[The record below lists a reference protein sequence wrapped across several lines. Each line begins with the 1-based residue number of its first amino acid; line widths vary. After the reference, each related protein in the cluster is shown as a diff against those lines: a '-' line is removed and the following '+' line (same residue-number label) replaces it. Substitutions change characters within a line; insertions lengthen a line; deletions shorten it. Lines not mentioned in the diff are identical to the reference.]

1 MSEVSSDDEIFII
14 EAEEQVIPWASLSDE
29 ERYKILIRELAEN
42 IKQFK
47 DEDFI
52 KNISELMG
60 RITQVEANPWDKL
73 YKMPWTS
80 PDIGSSDI
88 IYRTIISK
96 RTDKGVIIDG
106 ETINLQ
112 ALDVNLNFV
121 LKLGYNVIDYEK
133 NLRHYDVVKREWPR
147 YFISRSVINS
157 KNLRLLNNLYF
168 NIADYYLQTAH
179 NSIEYDE
186 RQLIKAK
193 NKING
198 IIKIKEVIPNRLI
211 EDRIKFSN
219 TILEVYGQYYG
230 YDTLS
235 DINVGRVIFLA
246 QNKNLGNALP
256 YFLINSEAEHKRGDN
271 KNEVLK
277 NYKELVSLRN
287 RLRQIYREQKV
298 KDEIKK
304 IDKDIFEQAISSQ
317 LGNYILEKFKVGKL
331 ALTSG
336 QLRIVERF
344 ISLQKDFRTRYNKN
358 TCPHIQI
365 RKEFDE
371 TLNLDEKR
379 DIFRRLIERFGKNG
393 FDPETRFLFCSNCG
407 FNMGCQH
414 EVLMFLHAN
423 DVEAVERLANDYY
436 KMGELTIECRYCGR
450 KIKDAIIEQEIQFD
464 ENNRKIL
471 GTITE
476 QETDDTVFLR
486 NRINEILIYA
496 GVSSKVNPYVV
507 LASIAG
513 IIFEKFNDITKKQYS
528 SDRTLI
534 LRKIQSYA
542 YTWAYLTLH
551 KQLRIGMFK
560 GLTEDKEIRK
570 AIYKKMNER
579 DSKFIQE
586 LENFDLRANFV
597 NALSRA
603 KSILEKSDFKNYK
616 SILVAKRLF
625 GYKMAEYIDKFKA
638 IPTKAELIKLSR
650 EYLIQV
656 FSGIKPLQNR
666 RYFEE
671 HYPPI
676 LKYDK
681 SFKITKKDQEHLQE
695 EIKVFLESACAGD
708 LKGNGKI
715 KWKGVDIN
723 CKNID
728 KSSEQIVAN
737 IIERTKKSKM
747 HDIVVDKYRY
757 QPEKKVKIDL
767 AGSIEKLDKLITYFG
782 TEIGFVRSFVEK
794 MQKMQLIEVKNIIAR
809 LVREYRRI
817 HNNDFANSPSTKYLE
832 EFNSKNFGIKLK
844 PTDKDTFVDI
854 LLIIVKNKEVA
865 DYIIELIRNIE
876 FSLSLSQT
884 SVEEIDEIDED
895 IETQRRKN
903 WETYGKMTPEEK
915 LQAEFGGKGI
925 EEQVAILTRKQQ
937 EQEELQRRMEQDA
950 VVDHPDFVRLGE
962 ENLDDLQSIDHDDI
976 YITGSFETY

>member
-1 MSEVSSDDEIFII
+1 MSEVSSDDEVFII
-14 EAEEQVIPWASLSDE
+14 EAEEQIIPWANLSDE

-47 DEDFI
+47 DFI

-60 RITQVEANPWDKL
+60 KITQIEANPWNKL

-88 IYRTIISK
+88 IYRTINSK
-96 RTDKGVIIDG
+96 NTNKGVIIDG

-112 ALDVNLNFV
+112 ALDINLNFV
-121 LKLGYNVIDYEK
+121 LKLGYNVVDYEK
-133 NLRHYDVVKREWPR
+133 NLRHYNVVKREWPR
-147 YFISRSVINS
+147 YFTSKSVINS
-157 KNLRLLNNLYF
+157 KNLKLLNNLYF
-168 NIADYYLQTAH
+168 NIADYYQQTAH
-179 NSIEYDE
+179 NSIQYDE
-186 RQLIKAK
+186 RQLIKAQD
-193 NKING
+193 KING

-211 EDRIKFSN
+211 EDRIEFSN

-230 YDTLS
+230 YNTLS
-235 DINVGRVIFLA
+235 DIDVGRVMFLA
-246 QNKNLGNALP
+246 QNKNLKNALP
-256 YFLINSEAEHKRGDN
+256 YFLINEADD
-271 KNEVLK
+271 KNEVSK
-277 NYKELVSLRN
+277 NYKELISLKN
-287 RLRQIYREQKV
+287 KLRQIYREQKV
-298 KDEIKK
+298 KDEVKN

-331 ALTSG
+331 ALTNG

-344 ISLQKDFRTRYNKN
+344 INLQKDLRIKYKKN

-393 FDPETRFLFCSNCG
+393 FDPETRFLFCCNCG

-414 EVLMFLHAN
+414 EILMFLHA
-423 DVEAVERLANDYY
+423 DDTEAVERLANDYY
-436 KMGELTIECRYCGR
+436 KMGELLIECRYCGR
-450 KIKDAIIEQEIQFD
+450 KIKDAIIEKEIQFD
-464 ENNRKIL
+464 ENNRKII

-496 GVSSKVNPYVV
+496 VISSKINPYII

-513 IIFEKFNDITKKQYS
+513 IVFEKFNDITKKQYS
-528 SDRTLI
+528 SDRTLT
-534 LRKIQSYA
+534 LKKIQSYA
-542 YTWAYLTLH
+542 YTWAYLINH
-551 KQLRIGMFK
+551 KQLRINMFK

-570 AIYKKMNER
+570 VIYKRMNER

-597 NALSRA
+597 NAISRA
-603 KSILEKSDFKNYK
+603 KSILEKNDFKNYK

-638 IPTKAELIKLSR
+638 IPTKVELIKLNR
-650 EYLIQV
+650 KYLIQV

-666 RYFEE
+666 RYFKE

-681 SFKITKKDQEHLQE
+681 SFKITKNDQEHLQE
-695 EIKVFLESACAGD
+695 EVKVFLESACAGN
-708 LKGNGKI
+708 LKTSEKI

-723 CKNID
+723 CKDIN
-728 KSSEQIVAN
+728 KSSEKIVAN
-737 IIERTKKSKM
+737 IIEKTKNSKI
-747 HDIVVDKYRY
+747 HDIVYSKYKY
-757 QPEKKVKIDL
+757 QPEKKVKLDL
-767 AGSIEKLDKLITYFG
+767 AGSVQKLDNLITYFG
-782 TEIGFVRSFVEK
+782 TEIGVVRSFVEK
-794 MQKMQLIEVKNIIAR
+794 MQKMQVIEVKNIIAR
-809 LVREYRRI
+809 LIREYRRI

-832 EFNSKNFGIKLK
+832 EFNSKNFTIKLK
-844 PTDKDTFVDI
+844 PTDNNTFVDI

-876 FSLSLSQT
+876 FSLSLSQ
-884 SVEEIDEIDED
+884 VNFKEINDIDED
-895 IETQRRKN
+895 IEIQRKKN

-937 EQEELQRRMEQDA
+937 EQEDLQRRMEQDA
-950 VVDHPDFVRLGE
+950 VVDDPDFVKLE
-962 ENLDDLQSIDHDDI
+962 EQSLDDLQGYDGELA

>member
-1 MSEVSSDDEIFII
+1 MSEVSSDDEVFII
-14 EAEEQVIPWASLSDE
+14 EAEEQLIPWASLSDD
-29 ERYKILIRELAEN
+29 ERYRILIRELAEN

-60 RITQVEANPWDKL
+60 RITQIEANPWDKL
-73 YKMPWTS
+73 YKMSWTS
-80 PDIGSSDI
+80 PDIGSSDV

-96 RTDKGVIIDG
+96 SIDKGVIIDG

-112 ALDVNLNFV
+112 ALDVNLNFIS
-121 LKLGYNVIDYEK
+121 KLGYNVIDYEK
-133 NLRHYDVVKREWPR
+133 NLRHYNVVKREWPK
-147 YFISRSVINS
+147 YFSSKSVINS

-168 NIADYYLQTAH
+168 NIADYFQQTAH
-179 NSIEYDE
+179 NTVKYDE
-186 RQLIKAK
+186 KQLVKAK

-211 EDRIKFSN
+211 ENRIKFN
-219 TILEVYGQYYG
+219 DKILEIYGQYYG

-235 DINVGRVIFLA
+235 DIDVGRVMFLA

-256 YFLINSEAEHKRGDN
+256 YFLIEA
-271 KNEVLK
+271 NEAFK
-277 NYKELVSLRN
+277 NYKELVYLKNS
-287 RLRQIYREQKV
+287 LRQIYKAQKV
-298 KDEIKK
+298 KDEIKE
-304 IDKDIFEQAISSQ
+304 INKDIFEEAISNQ
-317 LGNYILEKFKVGKL
+317 LGNYILEKFKQGKL

-344 ISLQKDFRTRYNKN
+344 ITLQKDLRTRYEKN
-358 TCPHIQI
+358 TCPHINI
-365 RKEFDE
+365 RKKFDE

-423 DVEAVERLANDYY
+423 DTEAVERLTNDYY
-436 KMGELTIECRYCGR
+436 KMGEINIECRYCGR

-464 ENNRKIL
+464 DNNRRVL

-476 QETDDTVFLR
+476 QETDDTIFLR

-513 IIFEKFNDITKKQYS
+513 IVFEKFNDITKKQYS
-528 SDRTLI
+528 SDRTLA

-551 KQLRIGMFK
+551 KQLRIKMFK
-560 GLTEDKEIRK
+560 DLTEEKEIRK
-570 AIYKKMNER
+570 VIYKKMDER

-586 LENFDLRANFV
+586 LENLDLRANFV
-597 NALSRA
+597 NAISRA
-603 KSILEKSDFKNYK
+603 RQILEKNDFKNYK

-625 GYKMAEYIDKFKA
+625 GYKMAEYIDKIKA
-638 IPTKAELIKLSR
+638 IPTKAELVKLDR
-650 EYLIQV
+650 QYLIQV
-656 FSGIKPLQNR
+656 FRGIKPLQNR
-666 RYFEE
+666 KYFKE
-671 HYPPI
+671 HYPPT
-676 LKYDK
+676 LEYNK

-708 LKGNGKI
+708 LKGNEKI

-747 HDIVVDKYRY
+747 HDIVIDKYKY

-767 AGSIEKLDKLITYFG
+767 AGSVQMLDKLITYFG
-782 TEIGFVRSFVEK
+782 TEIGVVRSFIEK
-794 MQKMQLIEVKNIIAR
+794 MRKMQLIEVKNIIAR

-832 EFNSKNFGIKLK
+832 EFNSKNFAIKLK

-854 LLIIVKNKEVA
+854 LLTVVKNKEVA
-865 DYIIELIRNIE
+865 DYIIEFIRNVE
-876 FSLSLSQT
+876 FSLTLSQT
-884 SVEEIDEIDED
+884 SINEIDEIDEE

-937 EQEELQRRMEQDA
+937 EQEELQRQMEQDA
-950 VVDHPDFVRLGE
+950 VVDDPDFVRLGE
-962 ENLDDLQSIDHDDI
+962 ENLDELQSIDHDDI